1 MVWLLYKCP
10 TAALLKADIFPL
22 SSSQASTCSGEK
34 SLILE
39 REREEGGAGRETERE
54 K

>member
-1 MVWLLYKCP
+1 MPYCGSI
-10 TAALLKADIFPL
+10 KADIFPL